1 METTQLMLQAQRSKV
16 GFQVHGHV
24 YSTVPLMHASRLIC
38 GAPMRKAT
46 PGHESQAAGKRF
58 GAGELY
64 LAGQISMWVFCDGGL
79 MQERL
84 R

>member
-1 METTQLMLQAQRSKV
+1 
-16 GFQVHGHV
+16 
-24 YSTVPLMHASRLIC
+24 
-38 GAPMRKAT
+38 MRKAT

-64 LAGQISMWVFCDGGL
+64 LAGQISMWVFCDEGL